1 MAVDMRRCEKC
12 GSFYNAAKDSVC
24 PFCVA
29 KMEPE
34 IGVTTP
40 VYVEP
45 VGMTQSEP
53 IGMTQSEAV
62 ELGKTE
68 AIVPEIR
75 ITEPVVSDMNAVEM
89 TVPEIRVM
97 ETVEEPVPVQSVPV
111 IEEPEEDYGRTVAVI
126 KKQMGIDPV
135 VGWLVCK
142 NGVEKGKDYRIHAEN
157 NYIGRSETMDIC
169 IYGDETI
176 TRENHAIV
184 TYDNIKGE
192 FFFTPGMGRSIIR
205 INGNVVLAPTKLNA
219 FDEIEMGITKFVF
232 VPLCGP
238 DFTW

>member
-12 GSFYNAAKDSVC
+12 GSFYNAAKDNVC
-24 PFCVA
+24 PFCLEKV
-29 KMEPE
+29 ESE

-40 VYVEP
+40 IYVEPVIVAKSEP

-53 IGMTQSEAV
+53 A

-68 AIVPEIR
+68 AVVQEIR
-75 ITEPVVSDMNAVEM
+75 FTEPVVSDMNAAEM
-89 TVPEIRVM
+89 PVSEAVA
-97 ETVEEPVPVQSVPV
+97 ESVPVQYVSEP
-111 IEEPEEDYGRTVAVI
+111 EEEEEDYGRTVAVI

-142 NGVEKGKDYRIHAEN
+142 TGVEKGKDYRIHAEN
-157 NYIGRSETMDIC
+157 NYIGRSESMDIC
-169 IYGDETI
+169 IHGDETI

>member
-24 PFCVA
+24 PFCVEKKEA
-29 KMEPE
+29 E

-40 VYVEP
+40 IYVEPVSVAKSEP
-45 VGMTQSEP
+45 VGMTQSEV
-53 IGMTQSEAV
+53 T

-68 AIVPEIR
+68 AVVQEIHF
-75 ITEPVVSDMNAVEM
+75 IEPVVSDMNAAEM
-89 TVPEIRVM
+89 SVSEAVA
-97 ETVEEPVPVQSVPV
+97 EPVPVQYVS
-111 IEEPEEDYGRTVAVI
+111 EPEEEEDDCGRTVAVI

-142 NGVEKGKDYRIHAEN
+142 TGAEKGKDYRIHAEN
-157 NYIGRSETMDIC
+157 NYIGRSESMDIC
-169 IYGDETI
+169 IHGDETI

>member
-24 PFCVA
+24 PFCVE
-29 KMEPE
+29 KKEEE

-40 VYVEP
+40 IYVEP
-45 VGMTQSEP
+45 VIVAKSETVGMTQSEV
-53 IGMTQSEAV
+53 T

-68 AIVPEIR
+68 AVVQEIR
-75 ITEPVVSDMNAVEM
+75 FTEPVVSDMNAAEM
-89 TVPEIRVM
+89 PVSEAVA
-97 ETVEEPVPVQSVPV
+97 ESVPVQYVS
-111 IEEPEEDYGRTVAVI
+111 EPEEEEEDCGRTVAVI

-142 NGVEKGKDYRIHAEN
+142 TGVEKGKDYRIHAEN
-157 NYIGRSETMDIC
+157 NYIGRSESMDIC
-169 IYGDETI
+169 IHGDETI

>member
-24 PFCVA
+24 PFCVEKKEA
-29 KMEPE
+29 E

-40 VYVEP
+40 IYVEPVNVMKSEP

-53 IGMTQSEAV
+53 A

-68 AIVPEIR
+68 AVVPEIR
-75 ITEPVVSDMNAVEM
+75 LTEPVVSDMNAAEM
-89 TVPEIRVM
+89 PVA
-97 ETVEEPVPVQSVPV
+97 ETEE
-111 IEEPEEDYGRTVAVI
+111 EEDDCGRTVAVI

-142 NGVEKGKDYRIHAEN
+142 TGVEKGKDYRIHAEN
-157 NYIGRSETMDIC
+157 NYIGRSESMDIC
-169 IYGDETI
+169 IHGDETI

-219 FDEIEMGITKFVF
+219 FDEIEMGITKFIF

>member
-1 MAVDMRRCEKC
+1 MAIDMRRCTKC

-24 PFCVA
+24 PYCVEKA
-29 KMEPE
+29 ESE

-40 VYVEP
+40 IYVEPVSVVKSEP
-45 VGMTQSEP
+45 VGMTQSEV
-53 IGMTQSEAV
+53 T

-68 AIVPEIR
+68 AVAE
-75 ITEPVVSDMNAVEM
+75 S
-89 TVPEIRVM
+89 
-97 ETVEEPVPVQSVPV
+97 VPVQYVSEL
-111 IEEPEEDYGRTVAVI
+111 EEEEEDYGRTVAVI

-142 NGVEKGKDYRIHAEN
+142 TGVEKGKDYRIHAEN
-157 NYIGRSETMDIC
+157 NYIGRSESMDIC
-169 IYGDETI
+169 IHGDETI

-205 INGNVVLAPTKLNA
+205 INGNGVLAPTKLNA

>member
-24 PFCVA
+24 PFCVE
-29 KMEPE
+29 KKEPE

-40 VYVEP
+40 IYVEP
-45 VGMTQSEP
+45 VSVVKSEPVDMTQSEV
-53 IGMTQSEAV
+53 T

-68 AIVPEIR
+68 AVVQEIR
-75 ITEPVVSDMNAVEM
+75 FTEPVVSDMNAAEM
-89 TVPEIRVM
+89 PVSEAVA
-97 ETVEEPVPVQSVPV
+97 EPVPVQYVSEP
-111 IEEPEEDYGRTVAVI
+111 EEEEEDYGRTVAVI

-142 NGVEKGKDYRIHAEN
+142 TGAEKGKDYRIHAEN
-157 NYIGRSETMDIC
+157 NYIGRSESMDIC
-169 IYGDETI
+169 IHGDETI